1 MAPKHRGIRSV
12 HWQRRLLGVQQWDLT
27 AFNENGRPRAHGREY
42 ATERT
47 KRLRPEQLAQYVD
60 FRDPGLADM
69 DTDPYVDYEA
79 LESKGYPLK
88 DGSEVTVLIA
98 GAGMLGLMAA
108 HRLVTEAGIS
118 NTDLVL
124 VDKAGGFGRPWYW
137 SRYPGVACDIEGYC
151 YMPLLEETGYM
162 PRHRYC
168 HGHEIREHLER
179 VAYTW
184 SLQGQFCTT
193 VIDQKWDDDAK
204 RWVVTLSQNVEPGSE
219 PEQLTVRAQF
229 LVLAG
234 GIQTSPHVPKLNG
247 VDVFRSA
254 PDKILMHTGRWDWS
268 KTSGSQEKPDMTK
281 LLGKR
286 VGIIGTGATA
296 VQAAPHLAKWAEQT
310 YIFQR
315 TPSYVG
321 PQVQKETTTAD
332 WAQVADK
339 NGWQYECVAS
349 LDAMFTAKL
358 GAEDKVQDGWTK
370 VSGMTAMAGHAG
382 RIVTSNTEK
391 QHVKEMMDIDY
402 PWTEAMRSRVDVE
415 VKNSSIAQKL
425 KAWYPG
431 FCKRPTFHGS
441 YLYLFNKPN
450 VSLVDTNGK
459 GVEAY
464 TSNGVVANGRE
475 YELDV
480 LVLATGYAVG
490 VVDSCPSSALNAPL
504 TGRKDRSLKG
514 KWDGKDYGTLYGAMT
529 NGFPNLF
536 FASGNGGSVSQNA
549 HSFYHLMSRL
559 ISHVIKKGRDKA
571 RNPDRATVEV
581 DKKTEDNWS
590 GEIAKRARWF
600 AAFPSCTPGYLTTE
614 GLVQRQD
621 SLTQEEADEMAKRSY
636 WGEGILSFQ
645 EIVGAWMD
653 EGELDGLVVEP

>member
-1 MAPKHRGIRSV
+1 MVIP
-12 HWQRRLLGVQQWDLT
+12 
-27 AFNENGRPRAHGREY
+27 EY
-42 ATERT
+42 MIEKYAAERT

-60 FRDPGLADM
+60 LRDPGLTNM
-69 DTDPYVDYEA
+69 DTDPSVDYEA
-79 LESKGYPLK
+79 LASAAYPLK

-98 GAGMLGLMAA
+98 GAGMLGLMVA
-108 HRLVTEAGIS
+108 HRLVTEAGINS
-118 NTDLVL
+118 TDLVL
-124 VDKAGGFGRPWYW
+124 VDKAGGFGGTWYW
-137 SRYPGVACDIEGYC
+137 NRYPGVACDIEGYC
-151 YMPLLEETGYM
+151 YVPLLEETGYM

-179 VAYTW
+179 IAHTW
-184 SLQGQFCTT
+184 NLQGQFCTT
-193 VIDQKWDDDAK
+193 VTDQKWDDDAK
-204 RWVVTLSQNVEPGSE
+204 RWVVTLSQNLGPGRE

-229 LVLAG
+229 LILAG

-247 VDVFRSA
+247 IDVFRLA
-254 PDKILMHTGRWDWS
+254 ADKVLMHTGRWDWS
-268 KTSGSQEKPDMTK
+268 KTDGSQEKPDMTK

-321 PQVQKETTTAD
+321 PQTQKETTAAD
-332 WAQVADK
+332 WIQVADK
-339 NGWQYECVAS
+339 PGWQYERMAS

-358 GAEDKVQDGWTK
+358 GAEDKVQDGWTN
-370 VSGMTAMAGHAG
+370 VSGMTAMMGHAG
-382 RIVTSNTEK
+382 RIVTSDTEK

-402 PWTEAMRSRVDVE
+402 PWTEAMRSRVDAEVE
-415 VKNSSIAQKL
+415 DPSIAQKL

-441 YLYLFNKPN
+441 YLSLFNKPN
-450 VSLVDTNGK
+450 VTLVDTDGQ

-464 TSNGVVANGRE
+464 TSNGVLANGRE

-480 LVLATGYAVG
+480 LVLATGYTVG
-490 VVDSCPSSALNAPL
+490 VVDSCPSSALNASL
-504 TGRKDRSLKG
+504 TGRDNRSLKD
-514 KWDGKDYGTLYGAMT
+514 KWDWQDYGTLYGAVT

-549 HSFYHLMSRL
+549 HSFYHLLSRL
-559 ISHVIKKGRDKA
+559 ISHVIKEARERADDPDKV
-571 RNPDRATVEV
+571 TVEV
-581 DKKTEDNWS
+581 EKKAEDNWS

-600 AAFPSCTPGYLTTE
+600 AAFPSCTPGYLTGE
-614 GLVQRQD
+614 GLVQQQD

-645 EIVGAWMD
+645 KTVDTWMN
-653 EGELDGLVVEP
+653 EGKLNGLVVDS